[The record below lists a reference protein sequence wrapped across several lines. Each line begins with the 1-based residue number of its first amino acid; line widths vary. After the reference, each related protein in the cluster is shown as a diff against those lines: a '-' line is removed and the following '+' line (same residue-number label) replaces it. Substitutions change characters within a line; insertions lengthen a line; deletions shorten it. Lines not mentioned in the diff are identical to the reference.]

1 MVITVEI
8 SLYPLKDDFENYIL
22 DFIKALRSNSDLKVY
37 TTAMSTL
44 VKGDMNVVF
53 DNLKIELGKIYEVI
67 ATASTV
73 LKIVNR
79 PVPIEDGYY
88 EF

>member
-44 VKGDMNVVF
+44 VKGEMNVVF

-67 ATASTV
+67 DTASTV

-79 PVPIEDGYY
+79 PLPIEDGYY